1 MMNKP
6 TILIVD
12 DELLIRDLLYDFFTN
27 QGWEITTAE
36 NGAKALEIL
45 ENRSVDLLL
54 TDLKMPGLDGME
66 LTNRVKE
73 EYPSLPV
80 VIMTGFPSIDSA
92 VQALRYKVE
101 DYIIKPFNIN
111 QLFKTVE
118 RSVKTKS

>member
-1 MMNKP
+1 MNKP

-27 QGWEITTAE
+27 QGWEIATAE
-36 NGAKALEIL
+36 NGIKALEIL
-45 ENRSVDLLL
+45 ENRSFDLML

-73 EYPSLPV
+73 EHPQLPV
-80 VIMTGFPSIDSA
+80 VIMTGFPSIDTA
-92 VQALRYKVE
+92 VQALRCKVE

-111 QLFKTVE
+111 QLYKTVE
-118 RSVKTKS
+118 KSVKSNT